1 MALAVLLHIHFINLS
16 PHVLLFFRG
25 VILLEFESALSLK
38 EEDNACL
45 QLLLLVVFIPLFELL
60 PLYWVAE
67 WLACWTQALYC
78 LSSKSQPL
86 PYRVTVLG
94 KLFTPIEPLFI
105 KQQNW

>member
-25 VILLEFESALSLK
+25 VILLKFESALSLK
-38 EEDNACL
+38 EEDNGCL

-78 LSSKSQPL
+78 LSSKSQPQ

-105 KQQNW
+105 KQPNL